1 MPRITFILLIILI
14 MCLPIIPTTYEVVEW
29 EQVEEQFTIMESYT
43 TTEDVN
49 QPYTRMAEVAEWKD
63 DGSWDNYKNSI
74 YFTVEESI
82 QAFQAVT
89 PGRWE
94 IKYYPVVKRR
104 TVSKPVTKYR
114 EVTKTRLVNEPK
126 TIQQRRLISVL
137 QKLLGG

>member
-14 MCLPIIPTTYEVVEW
+14 MWLPVIPTTYEVVEW
-29 EQVEEQFTIMESYT
+29 EQVEEQYMVMESYT
-43 TTEDVN
+43 TTEEVN

-63 DGSWDNYKNSI
+63 DGSWDMYKNSI

-94 IKYYPVVKRR
+94 IKHYPVVKYR
-104 TVSKPVTKYR
+104 TVSKPVTRYK
-114 EVTKTRLVNEPK
+114 EVTKTRLVDEPK
-126 TIQQRRLISVL
+126 TIQQRRLVSIL
-137 QKLLGG
+137 QKLLEN